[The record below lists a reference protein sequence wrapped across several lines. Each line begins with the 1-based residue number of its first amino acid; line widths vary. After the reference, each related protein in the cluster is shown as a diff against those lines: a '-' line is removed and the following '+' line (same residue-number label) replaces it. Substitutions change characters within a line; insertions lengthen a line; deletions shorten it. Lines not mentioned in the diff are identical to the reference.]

1 MTNGAAI
8 LEDLQPFPVRRSLIE
23 RQCIKHGLSP
33 IEDVDDESKIAICV
47 IEILSQMVALN
58 NVGES
63 GVSISFN
70 KEAVEATIRR
80 KCIEIGLDS
89 SLYIKEATV
98 RRLDL

>member
-1 MTNGAAI
+1 MNYGAAI
-8 LEDLQPFPVRRSLIE
+8 LEDLQPFPVRKSLIE
-23 RQCIKHGLSP
+23 RQCIKHGLS
-33 IEDVDDESKIAICV
+33 ISDDATDEAKITLCV
-47 IEILSQMVALN
+47 VEILSQMVALN

-70 KEAVEATIRR
+70 KEAVETTIRR